1 MRVVRPRRT
10 WLRRISLAAGIAALA
25 LVWRGLPPGGSS
37 VAADVRPS
45 FVFVIVD
52 DLDVTSVERLPGLID
67 RIAAR
72 GVTFTNGFAN
82 QPTCCPSRVSMLR
95 GEYTHNH
102 GILRNSDASGS
113 CFETFRDWGLEA
125 STLARWLGGAGY
137 RTGFVGKYLNRY
149 PGTRAG
155 ADPAYVPSGWDEW
168 SVPLFEPGNAYFDY
182 SMNVNGRVVEYGT
195 GEADYMTDALA
206 DRAVG
211 FIRNAGEE
219 PFFLQLNPTAPHRPA
234 TPAPR
239 HALAFDGLLAPR
251 TPSFNEADMSD
262 KPAWYRENLTPMTQ
276 GDVDRMDGFYRNRLR
291 TMLAVDEMLERV
303 DAALLETGRFESTYL
318 IFVSDHGFHLGQHR
332 FRQGKSTP
340 YEPAIRIPFMIRGP
354 RVPVG
359 RQLGHLVTAVDLPA
373 TLAELAG
380 VATPGNVD
388 GRSLMPLLAET
399 PPAPEAW
406 RSEVLIERLPAA
418 DDDEDEGIPAWWG
431 LRTADAMYAEYE
443 TGEVEYYDL
452 LSDPDQLENLHDRVD
467 PALLD
472 ALRERLD
479 EWLSC
484 AGPTCG

>member
-1 MRVVRPRRT
+1 MSSVRPRRT
-10 WLRRISLAAGIAALA
+10 WSRRVPLVAGLAALA
-25 LVWRGLPPGGSS
+25 LVWRGPLPGGSS

-102 GILRNSDASGS
+102 GILRNSDSSGS

-149 PGTRAG
+149 PGTRDG
-155 ADPAYVPSGWDEW
+155 ADPTYVPSGWDEW

-182 SMNVNGRVVEYGT
+182 SMNLNGRVVAYGT

-206 DRAVG
+206 DRAVE

-219 PFFLQLNPTAPHRPA
+219 PFFLQLNPPAPHRPA

-262 KPAWYRENLTPMTQ
+262 KPVWYRENLTPMTQ
-276 GDVDRMDGFYRNRLR
+276 GDIDRMDDFYRNRLR

-318 IFVSDHGFHLGQHR
+318 VFVSDHGFHLGQHR

-340 YEPAIRIPFMIRGP
+340 YEPAIRIPFMMRGP

-359 RQLGHLVTAVDLPA
+359 RQLEHLVTAVDLPA

-380 VATPGNVD
+380 IVTPGHVD
-388 GRSLMPLLAET
+388 GRSLVPLLADT
-399 PPAPEAW
+399 PPAPETW
-406 RSEVLIERLPAA
+406 RSEVLIERLPVAV
-418 DDDEDEGIPAWWG
+418 DEEDGGIPAWWG
-431 LRTADAMYAEYE
+431 LRTTDAMYAEYE